1 MTFARRN
8 AIYRY
13 LWLAPV
19 ALFMAMV
26 ALHIDLPGL
35 YMDAVNPD
43 FLAAQKLHPHLHN
56 PSAALPSKIFPILGN
71 LYHGVQNFYV
81 DLPVLALFGFDVA
94 PLRIA
99 QALFGAV
106 LLGAFFVSAR
116 RLTASTLL
124 AMTAALGLATEI
136 AFTASFRTQFYIV
149 MGGAAWLFVS
159 LMLALPAQADDM
171 PSRRRLFWS
180 GCFAGLAGY
189 GYFVLLFFVPGMLA
203 LIALRPRAG
212 LRETWQWLL
221 GLAAGC
227 TPFVLGYLSLLLKL
241 HGIAP
246 TLAFI
251 HTLLGV
257 LHPFDNG
264 GTDQGHLR
272 YLWDMAYLAITDDG
286 NAAMIFG
293 HALPSWWGVAK
304 FYSFVACTVALMIIL
319 LASAAL
325 RRKPPPAALVVLLPL
340 SYLLV
345 AALFGHRLWAHHFC
359 VLVPFLYLL
368 PLCLLAC
375 LSKGGTRRASQ
386 LVAIGLAGTG
396 CLVGNL
402 AQQYSFHEQ
411 LARSGGEGM
420 STSAL
425 TELALQARS
434 APPDVAYVFPEW
446 GFFTSFCLL
455 TENKVRYVIDA
466 SPGTLA
472 ALRRTGHDDLR
483 LVYWQAA
490 DHDRYVRALRQAGL
504 TGITQQTFT
513 TLDGRAVFY
522 ALEGRAAPP

>member
-1 MTFARRN
+1 MTFWRSN
-8 AIYRY
+8 AIYRH
-13 LWLAPV
+13 LWLLPAAV
-19 ALFMAMV
+19 FMAMV
-26 ALHIDLPGL
+26 ALHINLPGL

-81 DLPVLALFGFDVA
+81 DLPVLAVFGFNVA

-99 QALFGAV
+99 QALFGVV
-106 LLGAFFVSAR
+106 LLAAFFASAR
-116 RLTASTLL
+116 RLTASTPL
-124 AMTAALGLATEI
+124 AMVAALGLATDI

-149 MGGAAWLFVS
+149 MGGAAWLCVS
-159 LMLALPAQADDM
+159 LMLALPLPSNTAL
-171 PSRRRLFWS
+171 SRRRLFWS

-203 LIALRPRAG
+203 LIALRSRN
-212 LRETWQWLL
+212 LREAWQWLL

-227 TPFVLGYLSLLLKL
+227 TPFVLGYLSLMLKL
-241 HGIAP
+241 HGIAA
-246 TLAFI
+246 TLTFI
-251 HTLLGV
+251 HALLGA

-264 GTDQGHLR
+264 GTHQGHLR
-272 YLWDMAYLAITDDG
+272 YVWDMAYLAITNDG

-304 FYSFVACTVALMIIL
+304 FYLFVACTLVLAIFL
-319 LASAAL
+319 LASVAL

-340 SYLLV
+340 SYLLI

-359 VLVPFLYLL
+359 VLVPFVYLL

-375 LSKGGTRRASQ
+375 LPKTGAQRAWPV
-386 LVAIGLAGTG
+386 VAIGLAGTG
-396 CLVGNL
+396 CLIANV
-402 AQQYSFHEQ
+402 AQQYNFHQQ

-425 TELALQARS
+425 TELALQARN
-434 APPDVAYVFPEW
+434 APSHVAYVFPDW

-466 SPGTLA
+466 APETLA
-472 ALRRTGHDDLR
+472 DLRRSGHDDLR
-483 LVYWQAA
+483 LAYWRPT
-490 DHDRYVRALRQAGL
+490 DHDRYVQALQQAGL
-504 TGITQQTFT
+504 PSITQQAFT
-513 TLDGRAVFY
+513 TLDGRPVFY
-522 ALEGRAAPP
+522 VLEGRTAPR